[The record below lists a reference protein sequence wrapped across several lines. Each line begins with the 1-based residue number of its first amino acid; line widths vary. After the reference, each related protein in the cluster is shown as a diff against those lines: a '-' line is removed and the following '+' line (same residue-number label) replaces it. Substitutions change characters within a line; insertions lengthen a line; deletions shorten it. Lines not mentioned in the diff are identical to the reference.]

1 MGFSRIFVFVLKR
14 RTEEGG
20 GQLVSREYKYSPRRA
35 SLPQGMSADPTVR
48 DSDGAV
54 ITAMA
59 VGGDVVVVQV
69 RVRAGDFF
77 FSVLVLVFFKRSVNA
92 Q

>member
-1 MGFSRIFVFVLKR
+1 
-14 RTEEGG
+14 
-20 GQLVSREYKYSPRRA
+20 
-35 SLPQGMSADPTVR
+35 MSADPTVR